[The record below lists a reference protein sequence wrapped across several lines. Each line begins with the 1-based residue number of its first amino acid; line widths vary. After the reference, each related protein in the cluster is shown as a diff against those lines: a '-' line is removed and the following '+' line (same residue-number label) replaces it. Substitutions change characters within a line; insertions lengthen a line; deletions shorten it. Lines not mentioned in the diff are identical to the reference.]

1 MLFLLLSCIVLL
13 GLSILTASPKE
24 VHNNHQEEFVP
35 EEYLTDLV

>member
-24 VHNNHQEEFVP
+24 VNNHREEFVP
-35 EEYLTDLV
+35 EEYLTDIV